1 MSYIVSIWGL
11 AKTWIHTTTTTPHF
25 WSSTGSDMT
34 SQQSGNKTKTTT
46 RYKVR
51 MNEFRASA
59 KAKRS
64 GVKMLKLATK
74 ITKSRLEKNNFKS
87 PVDTQRRKK
96 SVLYQSIWTTVK
108 TKMTKS
114 KNIDRTLIRTCQNVM
129 SRICVSFTPRV
140 FSLILEINPR
150 WWSQSSDN
158 NS

>member
-1 MSYIVSIWGL
+1 
-11 AKTWIHTTTTTPHF
+11 
-25 WSSTGSDMT
+25 MT

-51 MNEFRASA
+51 MNAFRASA

-96 SVLYQSIWTTVK
+96 SVLYQSI
-108 TKMTKS
+108 
-114 KNIDRTLIRTCQNVM
+114 
-129 SRICVSFTPRV
+129 
-140 FSLILEINPR
+140 
-150 WWSQSSDN
+150 
-158 NS
+158 